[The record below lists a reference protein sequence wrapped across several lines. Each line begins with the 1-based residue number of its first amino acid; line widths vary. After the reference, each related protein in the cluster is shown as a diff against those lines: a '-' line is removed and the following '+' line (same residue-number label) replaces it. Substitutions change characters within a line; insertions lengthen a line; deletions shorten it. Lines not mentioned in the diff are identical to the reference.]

1 MKTEK
6 FFTHPIGV
14 FIAAIVA
21 TFLWGSAFPFI
32 KLSYAELG
40 IQPQEVGEQIL
51 FAGYRF
57 LLSGV
62 MLLLFFK
69 VLGKDMSFKKGTGKQ
84 LIQIGLFQT
93 FLQYICFLNKNS
105 EGASSNELRSKNVT
119 RKRNNFSS
127 LFMGHIKKTL

>member
-6 FFTHPIGV
+6 IFTHPIGV

-21 TFLWGSAFPFI
+21 TFYGKRISFI
-32 KLSYAELG
+32 KLSYVELG

-57 LLSGV
+57 FLSGV

-69 VLGKDMSFKKGTGKQ
+69 VLGKDMSFKKEQG
-84 LIQIGLFQT
+84 
-93 FLQYICFLNKNS
+93 NS
-105 EGASSNELRSKNVT
+105 
-119 RKRNNFSS
+119 
-127 LFMGHIKKTL
+127 

>member
-69 VLGKDMSFKKGTGKQ
+69 VLGKDMSFKRNGETVNTNWF
-84 LIQIGLFQT
+84 IPNVSSIYLF
-93 FLQYICFLNKNS
+93 LHW
-105 EGASSNELRSKNVT
+105 NEL
-119 RKRNNFSS
+119 
-127 LFMGHIKKTL
+127 